1 MELVFY
7 TFDVLVYFWL
17 SLNWLQYLKFESN
30 VILYTAAN
38 WVWRKAKHIEIM
50 GLVNFLISW
59 ESQAVPRAPITQ
71 KSATNAMKKRKL
83 H

>member
-38 WVWRKAKHIEIM
+38 
-50 GLVNFLISW
+50 
-59 ESQAVPRAPITQ
+59 
-71 KSATNAMKKRKL
+71 
-83 H
+83 